1 MRVRSLPLPFWIA
14 IASLLGAVL
23 LALDTAADE
32 SAVKE
37 KPARRETPAQRGYR
51 HLLETAYIPW
61 HFDQETFDGL
71 WMAWPEAQRE
81 AAEAATPDARRAM
94 LFRYYGLTSRP
105 GDDSGKPLQFVV
117 SDEGQ
122 WAMNCFTCHGGH
134 LEGQVIPGL
143 ANTHIAL
150 QTLFDDVLQTKQRLK
165 KKLTPYDLG
174 SRVIPMGHSN
184 GTTNAVTFG
193 VALLKLRNTDLKVVR
208 GAAALLN
215 EKHHDM
221 DAPAWWI
228 THRRPHLYIDG
239 FAVKNARAIM
249 QFMLVPQNGR
259 DVLERSEAD
268 YEDILA
274 YIESLRAPPWPGDI
288 DQALAHKGAGVF
300 KAKCA
305 SCHGTYGADARYPNR
320 IIDITQVGT
329 DRVRLDAITDEQRRT
344 YANSW
349 LTKYDATHVRP
360 SPGGYL
366 APPLDGIWA
375 SAPYLHNGSVPTLWH
390 LLHAKERP
398 VVWKRTALGYDRTRV
413 GLEFEA
419 FQDLPDSASTPAR
432 KREYFDTRLRGK
444 SAKGHTFPEALS
456 AAQKQSL
463 LEYLKTL

>member
-1 MRVRSLPLPFWIA
+1 MRARPLSLP
-14 IASLLGAVL
+14 ASLLMICLLGAAVL
-23 LALDTAADE
+23 AIETHADE

-37 KPARRETPAQRGYR
+37 KPAQTAAERGYR
-51 HLLETAYIPW
+51 HLLETAYIPA

-71 WMAWPEAQRE
+71 WMTWPDVQRK
-81 AAEAATPDARRAM
+81 AAEAATPKARNAM
-94 LFRYYGLTSRP
+94 LLRYYGLTSRP

-134 LEGQVIPGL
+134 LAGQVIPGL
-143 ANTHIAL
+143 PNTHIAL
-150 QTLFDDVLQTKQRLK
+150 QTLFDDVLKTKQRLG
-165 KKLTPYDLG
+165 KKLTPYDIG

-193 VALLKLRNTDLKVVR
+193 VALLKLRNVDLKVVR
-208 GAAALLN
+208 GPAALLN

-221 DAPAWWI
+221 DAPPWW
-228 THRRPHLYIDG
+228 TTYRRPHLYIDG

-259 DVLERSEAD
+259 EVLERSEAD

-274 YIESLRAPPWPGDI
+274 YIESLRAPKWPDDL
-288 DQALAHKGAGVF
+288 DQALARKGAGIF

-305 SCHGTYGADARYPNR
+305 GCHGTYGDKPRYPDR
-320 IIDITQVGT
+320 IVSIDQVGT
-329 DRVRLDAITDEQRRT
+329 DRLRLDAITDEQRET

-349 LTKYDATHVRP
+349 LTKYDKTHVRP
-360 SPGGYL
+360 SPGGYV
-366 APPLDGIWA
+366 APPLNGIWA

-390 LLHAKERP
+390 LLHAAERP
-398 VVWKRTALGYDRTRV
+398 AVWKRTIDGYDKARV

-419 FQDLPDSASTPAR
+419 LQELPKDVTTPAN
-432 KREYFDTRLRGK
+432 KREYFDTRLPGK
-444 SAKGHTFPEALS
+444 SAKGHTFPEPLS
-456 AAQKQSL
+456 EPQKRAL